1 MLLLVVELLKLMVE
15 LLMLVVELL
24 MWVLELLMLD
34 LELLGLRMMM
44 MIGKC
49 RNQCLFKFQE
59 SVRYIHIYLYG
70 LDDCLAYSVY

>member
-34 LELLGLRMMM
+34 LEWLGLRMMM

-49 RNQCLFKFQE
+49 RNQCLFKISGECQIYT
-59 SVRYIHIYLYG
+59 YILIWFR
-70 LDDCLAYSVY
+70 